1 MTILVPVFRVIIIV
15 SIVGSV
21 SIVSRAS
28 FCELQREFL
37 SDVCIVCN
45 CKWSKHC

>member
-28 FCELQREFL
+28 FCELQREFFEWYL
-37 SDVCIVCN
+37 YCM
-45 CKWSKHC
+45 

>member
-28 FCELQREFL
+28 ELQREFFEWYL
-37 SDVCIVCN
+37 YCM
-45 CKWSKHC
+45 

>member
-28 FCELQREFL
+28 FCELQREFFL
-37 SDVCIVCN
+37 SDICIVYVYCN
-45 CKWSKHC
+45 CK